1 MLPDSNLRRRLTG
14 MDALFLYAEREEQ
27 PMHVGATCIF
37 EGRIPYLQFMR
48 SLEARLHLIPR
59 YRQRVVPS
67 PLGIGHPTWEDDP
80 DFDIKNH
87 VFRVKVKAPGG
98 EKELRQLTGKIFTG
112 TLDRNKPLW
121 EIYVV
126 EGMEGK
132 LGSLIF
138 KVHHCMVDGVAG
150 IGLALI
156 LFDMTPDPPK
166 LKKKAFNPEPIPDT
180 KTLLMDALWDSA
192 IESVDHWTR
201 FQRGI
206 VDFGTESDS
215 SDLALSLRKFGQS
228 VGALLFPLA
237 RMPFNKPLNGRRVV
251 VWRSYSFTDARA
263 VRAVAGGTFN
273 DVILTAIGGA
283 VRKYLLT
290 KNRDNRRIP
299 RSLRILV
306 PVNVRQ
312 EHERG
317 ALGNRISFLPV
328 EVPLNIEDP
337 IERLQAVHL
346 HTRELKEARVST
358 AVSLMFDAIQGL
370 PAQLQAAAL
379 GAVAKPSLQALMP
392 TGMPPGNLICTNVPG
407 PNLPLYVLGRKLMAT
422 YPKVPV
428 VLEMGVNFALTSY
441 DQRMFVN
448 ICADGVVANDA
459 EKIAEFLDAS
469 FEELLAAAE
478 VKQADY
484 VRIRA
489 SAAADNS
496 GAY

>member
-1 MLPDSNLRRRLTG
+1 MLPDLNLKRRLTG
-14 MDALFLYAEREEQ
+14 MDAFFLYAEREEQ

-37 EGRIPYLQFMR
+37 DGRIAYLQFMK

-80 DFDIKNH
+80 DFNIKNH
-87 VFRVKVKAPGG
+87 VFRVKVKAPGT

-126 EGMEGK
+126 EGLDGK
-132 LGSLIF
+132 LGSLIL

-156 LFDMTPDPPK
+156 LFDMTPEPPK
-166 LKKKAFNPEPIPDT
+166 LRKKPFNPDPIPDG
-180 KTLLMDALWDSA
+180 KTLLVDALWDSA

-201 FQRGI
+201 FQKS
-206 VDFGTESDS
+206 VTDFGAASDNG
-215 SDLALSLRKFGQS
+215 DLSLALRKFGQTLGS
-228 VGALLFPLA
+228 LLLPLA
-237 RMPFNKPLNGRRVV
+237 RMPFNKPLNGRRLV

-283 VRKYLLT
+283 VRKYLIM
-290 KNRDNRRIP
+290 KNRDPKKMP
-299 RSLRILV
+299 RTLRILV

-328 EVPLNIEDP
+328 EVPLHIEDP

-346 HTRELKEARVST
+346 RTRELKEARVST
-358 AVSLMFDAIQGL
+358 TVGLMFEAMQGL

-379 GAVAKPSLQALMP
+379 GAVANPSLQALLP
-392 TGMPPGNLICTNVPG
+392 TGMPPGNMICTNVPG
-407 PNLPLYVLGRKLMAT
+407 PNIPLYVLGKRLLAT

-428 VLEMGVNFALTSY
+428 VLEMGINFAIASY

-448 ICADGVVANDA
+448 ICADGVTANDA
-459 EKIAEFLDAS
+459 EKMGEFLDAS

-489 SAAADNS
+489 SAAEA
-496 GAY
+496 AY

>member
-1 MLPDSNLRRRLTG
+1 MLPDSNLRRRLSG
-14 MDALFLYAEREEQ
+14 MDAFFLYAEREDQ
-27 PMHVGATCIF
+27 PMHVGATCLF
-37 EGRIPYLQFMR
+37 EGRIPYLQFMKN
-48 SLEARLHLIPR
+48 LEARLHLIPR

-80 DFDIKNH
+80 DFNIRNH

-126 EGMEGK
+126 EGLENK

-150 IGLALI
+150 IGLAFV
-156 LFDMTPDPPK
+156 LFDMSPDPPK
-166 LKKKAFNPEPIPDT
+166 LRKKPFNPDPMPDRT
-180 KTLLMDALWDSA
+180 TLLMDALRDSA
-192 IESVDHWTR
+192 AESLEHWGR
-201 FQRGI
+201 LQRSLL
-206 VDFGTESDS
+206 DFGKKDEGI
-215 SDLALSLRKFGQS
+215 DLALSLRKFGQTLVS
-228 VGALLFPLA
+228 SFLLPLN
-237 RMPFNKPLNGRRVV
+237 RLPFNKPLNGKRVV

-283 VRKYLLT
+283 IRKYLLV
-290 KNRDNRRIP
+290 KNRDSKRLP
-299 RSLRILV
+299 RSIRILV

-317 ALGNRISFLPV
+317 AMGNRVSFLPV
-328 EVPLNIEDP
+328 EVPIHIEDP
-337 IERLQAVHL
+337 IERLQATHL
-346 HTRELKEARVST
+346 KTAELKEARVST
-358 AVSLMFDAIQGL
+358 AVSLMFEAAQGL
-370 PAQLQAAAL
+370 PAQLQAVAL
-379 GAVAKPSLQALMP
+379 GAVANPSLQAFLP
-392 TGMPPGNLICTNVPG
+392 TGMPPANLICTNVPG
-407 PNLPLYVLGRKLMAT
+407 PNIPLYVLGRRLLAT

-428 VLEMGVNFALTSY
+428 VMEMGINFAISSY
-441 DQRMFVN
+441 DQRLFVN
-448 ICADGVVANDA
+448 ICADGVVGNDA
-459 EKIAEFLDAS
+459 EKIGEFLDAS

-478 VKQADY
+478 IKQADY
-484 VRIRA
+484 VRIRN
-489 SAAADNS
+489 SANEG

>member
-1 MLPDSNLRRRLTG
+1 
-14 MDALFLYAEREEQ
+14 MDAFFLYAEREEQ

-37 EGRIPYLQFMR
+37 QGRIPYLQFMR

-80 DFDIKNH
+80 DFNIMNH

-98 EKELRQLTGKIFTG
+98 EKELRQLSGKIFTG

-126 EGMEGK
+126 EGLDGK
-132 LGSLIF
+132 LGSLII

-156 LFDMTPDPPK
+156 LFDMSPDPPK
-166 LKKKAFNPEPIPDT
+166 LRKKPYNPAPIPDR
-180 KTLLMDALWDSA
+180 KTLLMDAIWDSA
-192 IESVDHWTR
+192 ADSVDHWSR
-201 FQRGI
+201 LQKGL
-206 VDFGTESDS
+206 VDFSTKEVGT
-215 SDLALSLRKFGQS
+215 DLSLSLRKFGQTLVS
-228 VGALLFPLA
+228 SFLLPLA
-237 RMPFNKPLNGRRVV
+237 RLPFNKPLNGRRIV

-273 DVILTAIGGA
+273 DVVLTAVGGA
-283 VRKYLLT
+283 IRKYLLV
-290 KNRDNRRIP
+290 KNRDNQKLP
-299 RSLRILV
+299 RSIRVLV

-317 ALGNRISFLPV
+317 AMGNRVSFLPV
-328 EVPLNIEDP
+328 EVPIYIEDP
-337 IERLQAVHL
+337 IERLQATHL
-346 HTRELKEARVST
+346 KTRELKEARVST
-358 AVSLMFDAIQGL
+358 AVNLMFEAVQGF
-370 PAQLQAAAL
+370 PAQMQAAAL
-379 GAVAKPSLQALMP
+379 GVVANPTLQSLMP

-407 PNLPLYVLGRKLMAT
+407 PNIPLYVLGRKLLAT

-428 VLEMGVNFALTSY
+428 VMEMGLNFAITSY
-441 DQRMFVN
+441 DQKLFVN
-448 ICADGVVANDA
+448 ICADGVVGNDA
-459 EKIAEFLDAS
+459 EKIGEFLDAS

-478 VKQADY
+478 VKQAEY
-484 VRIRA
+484 VRIR
-489 SAAADNS
+489 NS
-496 GAY
+496 